1 MMRDTSRRINTR
13 PRLTYPGTADALR
26 PDMGLSL
33 ALSASGGVTSNNN
46 GGGVQGMDYDCESTA
61 STSSLLSTMDDTDLY
76 LTSLTAGAD
85 AVGACV
91 GASSPVQVRLV
102 HPEYVDCSC
111 IPDDA
116 AQEDVDEALDR
127 ARRGLDPKGGGGG
140 NAGKPSSCN
149 KATFPTTLFD
159 ILADA
164 ELDDVIAWLPHGRSW
179 KILDMPKF
187 AESVLSGYFNQS
199 KYTSFVRQV
208 NGWGFRRVTVG
219 TEANTYYHELF
230 LRGRVSYIYIL
241 YISHSY
247 HLNRLC
253 ADASC
258 SSRVCLT

>member
-1 MMRDTSRRINTR
+1 MMRDTSRRVNTR
-13 PRLTYPGTADALR
+13 PRLTHPGTTDALR
-26 PDMGLSL
+26 PDTSTSTTTAMALSL
-33 ALSASGGVTSNNN
+33 ALSASGGVTSDNT
-46 GGGVQGMDYDCESTA
+46 GGGVQGMDYDCASTA
-61 STSSLLSTMDDTDLY
+61 STSSLLSNMDDTDLY

-85 AVGACV
+85 ADAVGACA
-91 GASSPVQVRLV
+91 GTRSPVQVSLV
-102 HPEYVDCSC
+102 HPEYVDCSS

-140 NAGKPSSCN
+140 GDAGKPSSCN

-187 AESVLSGYFNQS
+187 TDSVLSGYFNQS

-230 LRGRVSYIYIL
+230 LRGRVS
-241 YISHSY
+241 
-247 HLNRLC
+247 
-253 ADASC
+253 
-258 SSRVCLT
+258 

>member
-1 MMRDTSRRINTR
+1 MMRDTSRRINTQ
-13 PRLTYPGTADALR
+13 PRLTHPGTADALR

-33 ALSASGGVTSNNN
+33 LSASGGVTSNNY

-179 KILDMPKF
+179 KILDMTKF
-187 AESVLSGYFNQS
+187 TESVLSGYFNQS

-219 TEANTYYHELF
+219 TEASTYYHELF
-230 LRGRVSYIYIL
+230 LRGRVSYIYII
-241 YISHSY
+241 YISHFY

-258 SSRVCLT
+258 SSRVSLT